1 VECFFGYVDLLVIY
15 SIVEAI
21 LYAQSILDGVQLSLF
36 VLQATLKVLR
46 DFEFSLSR
54 FRLQETEWVY
64 LTDHLFLKS
73 HSHEGPLFLFYE
85 SLDSEQQKVGF

>member
-1 VECFFGYVDLLVIY
+1 MLECFLGYVDLLVIHGV
-15 SIVEAI
+15 VEAI

-36 VLQATLKVLR
+36 VLQATLKELR

-54 FRLQETEWVY
+54 FGLEETEWVD

-73 HSHEGPLFLFYE
+73 HSHEGPLF
-85 SLDSEQQKVGF
+85 